1 MFSKTDESGAKT
13 ETILPQNL
21 VVGAVTWRIE
31 EDVTAALRTQPGPGN
46 GPPGRLFVPES
57 VRSAVLQWSHASK
70 IACHPDVARTMAPL
84 RRRFWWPAMG
94 EDTQRFVA
102 VCPVCAQNKSTNRPS
117 SGLLH
122 PLPIPRRPW
131 SHLALDFVTGLP
143 PSVGNTVILTI
154 VDRFSKF
161 AHFVPLSKLPSA
173 TETSEILVR
182 EVFRVHGL
190 PSDIVSDRGP
200 QFTSAVWRSF
210 CLAIGAT
217 VSLTSGFHP
226 QSNGQAERANQK
238 MESTLR
244 CLVSSD
250 PTSWS
255 SQLPWVEYAHN
266 TLPSSATGMSPFQCL
281 YGYQPPLF
289 PSQEKDLSVPSVQ
302 AHIRRCHRTWHRARK
317 VLLRVSDRYQIQANR
332 RRIPAP
338 AYTIGDK
345 VWLATRDLPLRTES
359 RKLSPKFIGPFV
371 VERIINPVVVRL
383 KLRATLRVHPTF
395 HVSCLK
401 PVLLSP
407 LLPPPPRM
415 IGGGPGYTVR
425 RIMDSRRRGR
435 GFQYLVDWEGYG
447 PEERSWIPRRQI
459 LDDDLLRDFYR
470 LHPGA
475 PGSPP

>member
-1 MFSKTDESGAKT
+1 MFSKTEESGAKT
-13 ETILPQNL
+13 ETILPQNF

-31 EDVTAALRTQPGPGN
+31 EDVMAALRTQPGPSN

-70 IACHPDVARTMAPL
+70 ITCHPGVARTMALL

-94 EDTQRFVA
+94 EDTRRFVA
-102 VCPVCAQNKSTNRPS
+102 ACPGCAQNKSTNRPS
-117 SGLLH
+117 SGLL
-122 PLPIPRRPW
+122 
-131 SHLALDFVTGLP
+131 
-143 PSVGNTVILTI
+143 
-154 VDRFSKF
+154 
-161 AHFVPLSKLPSA
+161 
-173 TETSEILVR
+173 
-182 EVFRVHGL
+182 
-190 PSDIVSDRGP
+190 
-200 QFTSAVWRSF
+200 
-210 CLAIGAT
+210 
-217 VSLTSGFHP
+217 HP

-244 CLVSSD
+244 SLGSSD

-255 SQLPWVEYAHN
+255 SQLPWER
-266 TLPSSATGMSPFQCL
+266 
-281 YGYQPPLF
+281 
-289 PSQEKDLSVPSVQ
+289 DLSVPPVQ
-302 AHIRRCHRTWHRARK
+302 AHISRCHRTWHRARK
-317 VLLRVSDRYQIQANR
+317 VLLRVSDRYQIQANH

-338 AYTIGDK
+338 AYTVGDK

-359 RKLSPKFIGPFV
+359 KKLSQKFIGPFV

-383 KLRATLRVHPTF
+383 KLPATLRVHPTF

-407 LLPPPPRM
+407 LLLPPPRPPPPRM
-415 IGGGPGYTVR
+415 IGGGPAYTVR
-425 RIMDSRRRGR
+425 HIMDSRRRGR

-459 LDDDLLRDFYR
+459 LDADLLRDFYR

-475 PGSPP
+475 PGSTPGGVRRRGGVLSRIPFPESVFACVLSWSVFPVSWNVPCLVAGRRS